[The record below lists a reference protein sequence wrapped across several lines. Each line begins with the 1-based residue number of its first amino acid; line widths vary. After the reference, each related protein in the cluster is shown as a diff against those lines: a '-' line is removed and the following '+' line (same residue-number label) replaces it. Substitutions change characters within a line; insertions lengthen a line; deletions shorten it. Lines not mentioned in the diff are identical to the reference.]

1 MISNVS
7 FMAKK
12 EAPFYPTEKIR
23 NMTAGRLA
31 TTTNQAYALAS
42 EDVGRTITPLRKITG
57 DDLQK
62 RNPGCFDG
70 STRLTK
76 KGLEGFEAVN
86 GKILNLS
93 VDSSAYQYREAMRQ
107 HLANCAYFEDDG
119 KTATVTTQFDYYSK

>member
-7 FMAKK
+7 FMGKH

-42 EDVGRTITPLRKITG
+42 KDVGRTITPLRKITG
-57 DDLQK
+57 DSLQAF
-62 RNPGCFDG
+62 NPGCFDA

-86 GKILNLS
+86 GKMLNLS
-93 VDSSAYQYREAMRQ
+93 LDSNAHEYREAMRH
-107 HLANCAYFEDDG
+107 HLAQCAYFEDDG
-119 KTATVTTQFDYYSK
+119 TASVTTQFDYYSK